1 MMSKAKIA
9 LLLLIVSFATLHA
22 NASQHD
28 IAGDSAV
35 IERPVTSSYSLEWGS
50 TTIVDTYLSPLK
62 YNGQSLSLAG
72 SWLKAMRQNPQRLI
86 MSFDASIH
94 ASQALSPAKNSRLY
108 EMGIGF
114 SWSMLHRWRPI
125 DGLQLAAGGSTML
138 DVGAIYLARN
148 SNNPVSAQAS
158 IDIALAGMASYTFKI
173 GKLPI
178 KVSDRL
184 SLPIVGAFFS
194 PDYGETYYEIYLGN
208 HSGLAHYGWWG
219 NHFRID
225 NLLSADISLGSV
237 ALRLGYRM
245 NIKSS
250 FVNNIN
256 TRINSHALVVGL
268 TSDWLNVT
276 TPKEKTISIPAIY

>member
-9 LLLLIVSFATLHA
+9 FLLLIVSFATFHV
-22 NASQHD
+22 NAFQHD

-62 YNGQSLSLAG
+62 YNGQSLSLSG

-114 SWSMLHRWRPI
+114 SWSMLYRWRPI
-125 DGLQLAAGGSTML
+125 AGLQLAAGGSTML
-138 DVGAIYLARN
+138 DIGAIYLARN

-158 IDIALAGMASYTFKI
+158 IDIAVAGMASYSFKI
-173 GKLPI
+173 GRLPI
-178 KVSDRL
+178 CISDRL
-184 SLPIVGAFFS
+184 SLPIASAFFS

-208 HSGLAHYGWWG
+208 RSDLVHYGWWG
-219 NHFRID
+219 NHFRFN
-225 NLLSADISLGSV
+225 NLLSADISLGNV
-237 ALRLGYRM
+237 ALRIGYRM

-256 TRINSHALVVGL
+256 THINSHALVFGL

-276 TPKEKTISIPAIY
+276 NPKENAVSIPAIY

>member
-1 MMSKAKIA
+1 MNRLVRI
-9 LLLLIVSFATLHA
+9 LLCLACLWASLSA
-22 NASQHD
+22 NADNS
-28 IAGDSAV
+28 ISADSLQTL
-35 IERPVTSSYSLEWGS
+35 RPVTSTYSVEYGAAS
-50 TTIVDTYLSPLK
+50 TLDTYLSPLR
-62 YNGQSLSLAG
+62 YQGLTITLNG
-72 SWLKAMRQNPQRLI
+72 SWLKAMRQNPQHLI
-86 MSFDASIH
+86 MAFDASIGLE
-94 ASQALSPAKNSRLY
+94 SQLSPARNSRLY
-108 EMGIGF
+108 DFSLDF
-114 SWSMLHRWRPI
+114 SWSMMYRWRPI
-125 DGLQLAAGGSTML
+125 EHFQVGAGGGVAL
-138 DVGAIYLARN
+138 NIGALYLARN

-208 HSGLAHYGWWG
+208 HSGLAHCGWWG